1 MKRIAFAL
9 AACIFFFRPSSNSSA
24 GTTMYSV
31 FCANEKIEVDMR
43 TLEQMK
49 SARGSDVCMFG
60 QFTSYSS
67 ALDLANKQFGGVGA
81 KCTCGR

>member
-1 MKRIAFAL
+1 MKKLSFILAIAASVLYFSFSPRAE
-9 AACIFFFRPSSNSSA
+9 
-24 GTTMYSV
+24 TTMYSV

-43 TLEQMK
+43 TLDQMK

-67 ALDLANKQFGGVGA
+67 ALDLANRQFGGVGA
-81 KCTCGR
+81 KCTCGG